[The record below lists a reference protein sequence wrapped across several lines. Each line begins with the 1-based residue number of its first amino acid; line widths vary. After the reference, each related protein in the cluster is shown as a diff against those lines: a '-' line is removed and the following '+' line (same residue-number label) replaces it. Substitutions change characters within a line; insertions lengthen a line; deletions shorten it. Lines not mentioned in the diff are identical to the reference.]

1 MMKPTFV
8 LLVATALLLAP
19 RLEASSPHYAILP
32 LGSFGT
38 VFTAPVDMD
47 DQAHVV
53 GTYSDGSGERVF
65 LWRNGQFTNLHDC
78 NLLGDYSTA
87 TAMNNNGQIVGSSRE
102 GAFIIALPPVG
113 AASIKVYGRACSF
126 YDINDNGQI
135 IGFQPAYSGDP
146 RRGNVARAC
155 IWNGGTATP
164 LGTIPLRDESA
175 GVAVNNAGQVVVDGS
190 NGGPRGGGPVFLWSA
205 AGGLGD
211 LNLYALAE
219 AINKD
224 GAIVGQDNSNQ
235 ALLFRDRESVQL
247 GTLGGSTSHAY
258 DINDAGQIVGTARTT
273 NEADHAVLWENGA
286 PTDLNDAIPANSEWE
301 LRSAR
306 AINNR
311 GEILGVGVFNDVE
324 QGFVLYPLLKHSADP
339 VTSTDDLSIIGQKHK
354 KPSNNMS
361 HY

>member
-8 LLVATALLLAP
+8 LLVATALLSAL
-19 RLEASSPHYAILP
+19 RLEASSQYAILP
-32 LGSFGT
+32 IGPFGT
-38 VFTAPVDMD
+38 VSTTPVDMD
-47 DQAHVV
+47 DQSRVV

-65 LWRNGQFTNLHDC
+65 LWRNGKFTSLHDC

-126 YDINDNGQI
+126 YDINDNAQI
-135 IGFQPAYSGDP
+135 VGFQPAYSGDP

-155 IWNGGTATP
+155 LWNGGTASP

-190 NGGPRGGGPVFLWSA
+190 NGGSRGSGPVFMWTA
-205 AGGLGD
+205 AGGLDD

-224 GAIVGQDNSNQ
+224 GAIVGQDNRNQ
-235 ALLFRDRESVQL
+235 AFLLIDREPVQL
-247 GTLGGSTSHAY
+247 GTLGGSTSHAF

-273 NEADHAVLWENGA
+273 NEVDHAVLWENGA
-286 PTDLNDAIPANSEWE
+286 TTDLNDTIPANSGWE
-301 LRSAR
+301 LRSTR

-311 GEILGVGVFNDVE
+311 GEILGIGVLNDVE
-324 QGFVLYPLLKHSADP
+324 QGFILYPTSKYSADTGTLP
-339 VTSTDDLSIIGQKHK
+339 G
-354 KPSNNMS
+354 PSS
-361 HY
+361 R

>member
-8 LLVATALLLAP
+8 LLVAMALLSAP
-19 RLEASSPHYAILP
+19 RLEASSQYDISP

-38 VFTAPVDMD
+38 VSTTPVDID
-47 DQAHVV
+47 DEARVV

-65 LWRNGQFTNLHDC
+65 LWRNGKFTGLHDY
-78 NLLGDYSTA
+78 NLLGDYSAA

-113 AASIKVYGRACSF
+113 TASIKVYGRSCSF

-135 IGFQPAYSGDP
+135 VGFQTAYSGDP

-155 IWNGGTATP
+155 LWKGGTASP

-190 NGGPRGGGPVFLWSA
+190 NGGSRGSGPVFLWTA

-211 LNLYALAE
+211 LNLCALAE
-219 AINKD
+219 EINKD
-224 GAIVGQDNSNQ
+224 GDIVGQNNNNQ
-235 ALLFRDRESVQL
+235 AFLLRDRESVQL
-247 GTLGGSTSHAY
+247 GTLGGSTSHAF
-258 DINDAGQIVGTARTT
+258 DINDAGHIVGTARTT
-273 NEADHAVLWENGA
+273 NEADHAVLWENGT
-286 PTDLNDAIPANSEWE
+286 PTDLNDAIPANSGWE

-324 QGFVLYPLLKHSADP
+324 QGYVLYPTSKYSAVPIIPDSSRKGKGDDKL
-339 VTSTDDLSIIGQKHK
+339 ST
-354 KPSNNMS
+354 P
-361 HY
+361 